1 MIGIIGFGRFGRL
14 MAGYLARDLRVR
26 VYDRRERVAEIE
38 ATGARPA
45 SLAQACRQAIVIPCV
60 PISAFRAVL
69 TRIRPLLRQKA
80 LVADVCSVKTYPV
93 QWMREVLPPSVSILA
108 THPMFGPDSAA
119 TALEGRKIVVWPE
132 RVDEQPYRRILDYL
146 RARGLIVLETT
157 PQAHD
162 RQIAVSLGLTHF
174 IGRSL
179 SEMGATGLDID
190 TEGYRRLLHILDV
203 VEHDTW
209 QLFLDMHHFNPYAE
223 EARNTFLRAMRTVNG
238 RLRLPRAAAA
248 ASD

>member
-38 ATGARPA
+38 ATGAHPA

-60 PISAFRAVL
+60 PISTFRSVL
-69 TRIRPLLRQKA
+69 TRIRPFLRQKA
-80 LVADVCSVKTYPV
+80 LVADICSVKTYPV

-119 TALEGRKIVVWPE
+119 TSLEGRKIVVWPE
-132 RVDEQPYRRILDYL
+132 RMDERPYRRILHYL
-146 RARGLIVLETT
+146 RSRGLIVLEAT

-179 SEMGATGLDID
+179 SEMGVSRLDVD
-190 TEGYRRLLHILDV
+190 TEGYQRLLHILGV
-203 VEHDTW
+203 VQHDTW
-209 QLFLDMHHFNPYAE
+209 QLFLDMHRYNPYAE
-223 EARNTFLRAMRTVNG
+223 ETRNTFLRAMTTVNG
-238 RLRLPRAAAA
+238 RLDPASAE